1 MEPTS
6 ISVIIPVYNEE
17 STLPVLLPQLP
28 ELLGQC
34 ELIFVDGKSED
45 NSVPLI
51 RQWIQQQNTGEKM
64 QQQNDKD
71 RVQLLFSSKGRAAQ
85 MNLGAQHSHGEVLF
99 FLHCDS
105 ILPKHPL
112 EQIRQVM
119 EKYRLGCFGVGF
131 HSRNFFMLTN
141 RIISNHRAKYRHL
154 IFGDQGMFIRRE
166 LFFEA
171 GMFPDIPLMEDYQF
185 SLTLREKGEPVGFAK
200 NRIFTSDRRYPKGTV
215 NKLKVMWQMNRLRKM
230 YREGKPVEE
239 IAALYGDIR

>member
-1 MEPTS
+1 METTT

-17 STLPVLLPQLP
+17 STLPALLPQLS

-45 NSVPLI
+45 KSVSMI
-51 RQWIQQQNTGEKM
+51 RKWIEQQECLEGI
-64 QQQNDKD
+64 
-71 RVQLLFSSKGRAAQ
+71 QLLFSSKGRAAQ
-85 MNLGAQHSHGEVLF
+85 MNLGAQHSSGDILF

-105 ILPKHPL
+105 ILPDQAL
-112 EQIRQVM
+112 DQIRQVIK
-119 EKYRLGCFGVGF
+119 KYRLGCFGIGF

-141 RIISNHRAKYRHL
+141 RIISNHRAKCRHL
-154 IFGDQGMFIRRE
+154 VFGDQGIFIRRE

-185 SLTLREKGEPVGFAK
+185 CMTLRERKEPVGFTK
-200 NRIFTSDRRYPKGTV
+200 KRIYTSDRRYPKGTI

-230 YREGKPVEE
+230 YREGTPVDE